1 MWLSSARAELVQV
14 VEHLCAVV
22 AFMVRSRRPGERFGD
37 GADAAGELL
46 AVRGQG
52 ACPVGARG
60 QEGDAGDVLE
70 LADLLHPTE
79 GAARESSLSFGMK
92 DFLASWDAECRFGG
106 GHFVAGVRAGQR
118 PAPDDKRE

>member
-1 MWLSSARAELVQV
+1 
-14 VEHLCAVV
+14 
-22 AFMVRSRRPGERFGD
+22 MVRSRRPGERFGD

-70 LADLLHPTE
+70 LADLLLMRPE
-79 GAARESSLSFGMK
+79 LS
-92 DFLASWDAECRFGG
+92 
-106 GHFVAGVRAGQR
+106 GQ
-118 PAPDDKRE
+118 PING